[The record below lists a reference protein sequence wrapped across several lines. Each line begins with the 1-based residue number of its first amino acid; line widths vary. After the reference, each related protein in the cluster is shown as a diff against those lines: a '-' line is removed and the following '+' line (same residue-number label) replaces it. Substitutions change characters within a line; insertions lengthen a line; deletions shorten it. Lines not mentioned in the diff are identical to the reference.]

1 MAYNIGFMDTVT
13 VSWYAN
19 LSPGVA
25 LFLNFSKRGRS
36 CFLREAS
43 SDAELDNRIYAMGDF
58 KKIMNVA
65 KRMSLLLYWAQYNLN
80 LCQDQN
86 ESAFCS
92 HPHR

>member
-1 MAYNIGFMDTVT
+1 MDTVT

-19 LSPGVA
+19 LPSGT
-25 LFLNFSKRGRS
+25 LFSESFPELYSQRGRS

-43 SDAELDNRIYAMGDF
+43 SDAELDDRIYAMGDF
-58 KKIMNVA
+58 KRIMNVA
-65 KRMSLLLYWAQYNLN
+65 KRTSALLCSAQYHLN

-86 ESAFCS
+86 ELAFCS